1 MPESEAP
8 ARTGTIRS
16 RLLAWYDATKR
27 DLPWRESGDPYRIWV
42 SEVMLQQTRAE
53 TVIPYYERWMER
65 FPTAVELAEASL
77 EEVLLEWRGLGYYA
91 RARNLHRAANI
102 VGRRF
107 GGLLPRTEEGL
118 RELPGIGE
126 YTAAAIASIAF
137 GLAVPAIDGNARRVF
152 SRLFDLPAPTRGELR
167 GLASE
172 LVDPGRPGDFNQA
185 VMEFGA
191 LRCTPRSPVCGGCP
205 LERLC
210 LAKSR
215 GTVER
220 RPAPRRRARVRE
232 VELAVLAA
240 IDREARV
247 LVVRRPEEGLLGG
260 MWEFPAAEVKGGVHR
275 ARRSRT
281 IWRADSESW
290 EGSVPPP
297 PPERPVPR
305 GGRGGTLPKVVR
317 LGDVTAPL
325 QPPEGDLCTLSRG
338 GGGWRGAGSRRWKRR
353 CEVGP
358 LEDLEGVPL
367 SVAQQ
372 RIGEGVRR
380 AVWRMEGRC
389 GG

>member
-1 MPESEAP
+1 MPESEVP

-16 RLLAWYDATKR
+16 RLLAWYDATRR

-65 FPTAVELAEASL
+65 FPTAVELADASL

-260 MWEFPAAEVKGGVHR
+260 MWEFPAAEVKGGASSYEVAER
-275 ARRSRT
+275 LAGRFGVMGGIGSAAAAGASRS
-281 IWRADSESW
+281 AGG
-290 EGSVPPP
+290 EGRE
-297 PPERPVPR
+297 PPE
-305 GGRGGTLPKVVR
+305 VVR
-317 LGDVTAPL
+317 LGEVQHLFSHLKATYVPYLAAGVGG
-325 QPPEGDLCTLSRG
+325 EGPDP
-338 GGGWRGAGSRRWKRR
+338 GAGSGDARW
-353 CEVGP
+353 VP
-358 LEDLEGVPL
+358 LKDLEGVPL